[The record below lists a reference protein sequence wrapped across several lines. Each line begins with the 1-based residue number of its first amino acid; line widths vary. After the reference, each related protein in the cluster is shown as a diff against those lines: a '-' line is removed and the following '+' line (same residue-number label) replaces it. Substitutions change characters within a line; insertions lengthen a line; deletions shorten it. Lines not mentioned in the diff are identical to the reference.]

1 VPPLS
6 RDTATDDETIRNRL
20 SLLMAAEDGVG
31 QILDHLNK
39 TGQLDNTLIVFTSDH
54 GYFYG
59 EHCLGPER
67 RLAYEET
74 IRIPLLVRYPAQFR
88 PKSTPSQFVMHV
100 DIAPTVLTLA
110 GIKPPTS
117 LHGRP
122 LWATPHRHAVLLEY
136 FSDTVFPRI

>member
-59 EHCLGPER
+59 EHCLSVER

-74 IRIPLLVRYPAQFR
+74 IRIPLIVRYPPLIKAGTTFD
-88 PKSTPSQFVMHV
+88 PFVLSI
-100 DIAPTVLTLA
+100 DLAPTLLELGGAKVS
-110 GIKPPTS
+110 GN
-117 LHGRP
+117 LHGRSLLP
-122 LWATPHRHAVLLEY
+122 LLRGGEY
-136 FSDTVFPRI
+136 Q